1 MNLREA
7 LVFRYPELKSDDH
20 LYLKNYDEFH
30 EKLKNKV
37 DFLDVDINV
46 MEASARRFFS
56 ANQWPSTNELSDFK
70 PIIELYFNEMG
81 KLAQKMFHLFSRV
94 LQEESK
100 KFSKSVDDE
109 KPFHFY
115 DYDTPMSTFNLGM
128 INKQL
133 ASNGGATSMH

>member
-1 MNLREA
+1 M
-7 LVFRYPELKSDDH
+7 VFRYPELKSDDR
-20 LYLKNYDEFH
+20 LYLKNYAEFH
-30 EKLKNKV
+30 EKLQNRV

-56 ANQWPSTNELSDFK
+56 ANQWPSSTKTGLSDFK
-70 PIIELYFNEMG
+70 PIIELYFHEMG

-100 KFSKSVDDE
+100 QFSNTVDD
-109 KPFHFY
+109 KPMHFY

-128 INKQL
+128 SKIINIQQVL
-133 ASNGGATSMH
+133 ILE